1 MSALSGAAPPKDA
14 GGVRVVHRD
23 DALLVVQKPAGLA
36 TTSPSGGDC
45 LTARVQDLDPTAP
58 RLHASSRLDRDVTGL
73 VTFART
79 TEAIAGLLDARRRGA
94 YRRLYVGFAAV
105 APEPRGGLW
114 SDAIAID
121 PKDIRFRLATED
133 GARGSKRARTRFSVG
148 AETPLVTWLWL
159 SPLTG
164 RTHQLRVH
172 ASAHGAPLLG
182 DTHYGGALRSTAPN
196 GRVLLHRRPML
207 HCAALVLPDV
217 ARGHG
222 VLELEAPLPDDM
234 RQTWSRAH
242 GDGGPE
248 VPAAVPGS
256 LRDALYAFPVSE

>member
-1 MSALSGAAPPKDA
+1 MSLASGTAAPDA
-14 GGVRVVHRD
+14 NGVRIVHRD

-45 LTARVQDLDPTAP
+45 LTARVQDLDPAAP

-73 VTFART
+73 VTFARS
-79 TEAIAGLLDARRRGA
+79 TEAIAGLLEARRRGA
-94 YRRLYVGFAAV
+94 YRRLYVGFAAA
-105 APEPRGGLW
+105 APEPREGVW
-114 SDAIAID
+114 SDSIAID
-121 PKDIRFRLATED
+121 PKDIRFRVAKDD
-133 GARGSKRARTRFSVG
+133 GARGSKRARTRFRVG

-159 SPLTG
+159 SPMTG

-182 DTHYGGALRSTAPN
+182 DTHYGGSLRSTAPN

-207 HCAALVLPDV
+207 HCAALVLPDI

-234 RQTWSRAH
+234 QQTWARAG
-242 GDGGPE
+242 GDAGPAL
-248 VPAAVPGS
+248 VGATPGF
-256 LRDALYAFPVSE
+256 LRAALYAFPVSE